1 MKFTKMHG
9 TGNDFVVIANWDKKI
24 QLDAATIAR
33 LCDRHFGIGADG
45 LILAESSERAEIFM
59 NYYNGDGSLAEMCG
73 NGVRC
78 LAKFAVDEGLVSHDG
93 TIAVE
98 TRAGIVG
105 VDVREAQ
112 GDTAVVRVDMG
123 EVDFRS
129 DHIPV
134 LADTD
139 EVLDAALEFEGK
151 TYHYGCASMGNPHM
165 TILVDDLETCPIA
178 SMGPYFEK
186 HPVFPEG
193 CNISFAQ
200 VLDRGHIRMD
210 TWERGAGRT
219 LACGTGT
226 CAAVAV
232 LGRLGCV
239 DDEVE
244 ATLSGG
250 KLLVAVQGRGITMTG
265 PAATVFSGEIK
276 LKERGSE

>member
-45 LILAESSERAEIFM
+45 LISAESSEQAEIFM

-78 LAKFAVDEGLVSHDG
+78 LAKFAVDNGLVSHAG
-93 TIAVE
+93 AIAVE

-105 VDVREAQ
+105 IDVREAED
-112 GDTAVVRVDMG
+112 DTAVVRVDMG

-129 DHIPV
+129 EKIPV
-134 LADTD
+134 LADTA
-139 EVLDAALEFEGK
+139 EVLDATLEFEGRS
-151 TYHYGCASMGNPHM
+151 YRYGCASMGNPHM
-165 TILVDDLETCPIA
+165 TILVEDLDDCPIDR
-178 SMGPYFEK
+178 MGPYFEK
-186 HPVFPEG
+186 HPMFPEG

-239 DDEVE
+239 DDKVE

-250 KLLVAVQGRGITMTG
+250 KLQVEVQGRGITMTG
-265 PAATVFSGEIK
+265 PATTVFSGEITI
-276 LKERGSE
+276 KERGSE